1 MSVCMYGWMDAC
13 MHARMQVCVL
23 FICVCVL
30 IKLMAKTK
38 NVTRKDMQS
47 ILTHQPGTW
56 RKRQVSCISLFGGA
70 EVCRR
75 TTGLRGPVVVRSRGP
90 NSMEPNFRA
99 DRINHGLSQSLN
111 RINLSQEIHRST
123 GSQKMVVAE
132 HLKEHPYDMG
142 CIHPI
147 VSPWNGWSHAP
158 ASFVGYISASVTSHE
173 IQEEIPIKINDWS
186 VTVLRHLPKL
196 LGHEPSSFQ
205 ASQGFWSFSAL
216 GPGLLIPLGGRL
228 DQAGS
233 WIGNHNR

>member
-1 MSVCMYGWMDAC
+1 
-13 MHARMQVCVL
+13 
-23 FICVCVL
+23 
-30 IKLMAKTK
+30 
-38 NVTRKDMQS
+38 MQS

-90 NSMEPNFRA
+90 NSMEPNFA

-111 RINLSQEIHRST
+111 RINLSQEIHRIPQIHGISKNGCRRT
-123 GSQKMVVAE
+123 SEGKPR
-132 HLKEHPYDMG
+132 KDMG

-158 ASFVGYISASVTSHE
+158 ASFVGYIISTSVTSHE
-173 IQEEIPIKINDWS
+173 IQAEIPVKINDWS

-228 DQAGS
+228 DPAGS
-233 WIGNHNR
+233 WILNHNR

>member
-1 MSVCMYGWMDAC
+1 M
-13 MHARMQVCVL
+13 
-23 FICVCVL
+23 CVCAY
-30 IKLMAKTK
+30 KTNGKNKKRDKKKHAKSCK
-38 NVTRKDMQS
+38 AFW
-47 ILTHQPGTW
+47 LTNQAREGRDRCPASPFLAARRFAVAPPG
-56 RKRQVSCISLFGGA
+56 S
-70 EVCRR
+70 E
-75 TTGLRGPVVVRSRGP
+75 GLWSSGRVDQTPWNPTSGSNKPRP
-90 NSMEPNFRA
+90 E
-99 DRINHGLSQSLN
+99 GLSQSLN
-111 RINLSQEIHRST
+111 RINLSQEIHSPQIHGISKNGCRRTSE
-123 GSQKMVVAE
+123 GKPR
-132 HLKEHPYDMG
+132 KDMG

-158 ASFVGYISASVTSHE
+158 ASFVGYIISTSVTSHE
-173 IQEEIPIKINDWS
+173 IQGEIPVKINDWS